1 MAVSGQREKEDSET
15 VQLAESI
22 GTETAFV
29 RRALK

>member
-1 MAVSGQREKEDSET
+1 MVVSGQREKEDSET

-22 GTETAFV
+22 GAEAAFV